1 MSTDKISNAY
11 KAMGQDLYK
20 RPKQQKTINASELG
34 IHINGPNVG
43 KERRE
48 KTALQKISEG
58 YRLHK
63 KQIEANAKEQEE
75 KNRKDHEKALKNLKN
90 NTEKGAGK

>member
-20 RPKQQKTINASELG
+20 RPKQQVITRESLG
-34 IHINGPNVG
+34 ISIKGADTAKRKPS
-43 KERRE
+43 
-48 KTALQKISEG
+48 ALQRMAEG

-63 KQIEANAKEQEE
+63 KQIEANAKEQED
-75 KNRKDHEKALKNLKN
+75 KNKKDHEKALKNLKE
-90 NTEKGAGK
+90 NTRKGDK